1 MTVRVVPQGNQW
13 VVRVFSTVV
22 SNHRKKSRA
31 KQRGRKEANKRGVPL
46 FVHRADGTFQ
56 NRVGGGR

>member
-13 VVRVFSTVV
+13 VVRAYGRVV

-31 KQRGRKEANKRGVPL
+31 KQRGREEANKRGVPL
-46 FVHRADGTFQ
+46 FVHRSDGTFQ
-56 NRVGGGR
+56 NRVRGGR